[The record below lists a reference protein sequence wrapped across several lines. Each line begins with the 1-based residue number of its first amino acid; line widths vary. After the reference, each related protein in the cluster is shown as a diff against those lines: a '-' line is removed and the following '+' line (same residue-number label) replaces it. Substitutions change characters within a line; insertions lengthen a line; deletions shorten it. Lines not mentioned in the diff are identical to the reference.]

1 MDPRIQKLAKLLVNY
16 STQTKEGDKVIISGG
31 TEATEF
37 ISAIY
42 KEVILAGAH
51 PILRISLPGISPFF
65 YKYAKKHQLERFP
78 EEFDYIVKK
87 ANKYIGIISESN
99 TKELTNADPKKVAQR
114 EKVTHSISDYIVN
127 SKPKMMRVTT
137 SFPTNALAQD
147 ASMSLT
153 EYENFHY
160 SACLQDWKNL
170 KKQMQKYCSKFK
182 KNSSVHLIGENVDLK
197 FRVHGDKAKVDGGE
211 ENMPGGEFFMA
222 PIRTSANGWIKFEY
236 PAMRGG
242 KEVTDIK
249 LTFKDGKVIESTANK
264 NQDFLREMLAIDENA
279 SYIGELGIGCNPK
292 ITKYTGELLF
302 DEKIGGTIH
311 LSLFISYKKK

>member
-1 MDPRIQKLAKLLVNY
+1 MFQNKMDPRIQKLAKLLVNY

-160 SACLQDWKNL
+160 SACLQDWKKL
-170 KKQMQKYCSKFK
+170 GKLMQKYRSNFK
-182 KNSSVHLIGENVDLK
+182 KNSQVHLVGENVDLRFK
-197 FRVHGDKAKVDGGE
+197 VHGDK
-211 ENMPGGEFFMA
+211 
-222 PIRTSANGWIKFEY
+222 
-236 PAMRGG
+236 
-242 KEVTDIK
+242 
-249 LTFKDGKVIESTANK
+249 
-264 NQDFLREMLAIDENA
+264 
-279 SYIGELGIGCNPK
+279 
-292 ITKYTGELLF
+292 
-302 DEKIGGTIH
+302 
-311 LSLFISYKKK
+311 